1 MVRYKDST
9 WDVSRFLIGTVA
21 VLLAVILQQFIW
33 QCFSQTYTHSSWYE
47 KSHTQ
52 TPGPVLWRYYI
63 ALPDPSLH
71 RLWEREAERKT
82 ERDRMLPVYSPWS
95 ALSSFVSQRWTKNGS
110 VQPSLALQRWN
121 SSWQPVSHL
130 HVCGSAWKSQTI
142 INDFI
147 MKACVSADC
156 EEKWGTLPL
165 VLSQTHTHIRCRQWN
180 YDFQS
185 VTCAHMYASSHSL
198 KWALKG

>member
-9 WDVSRFLIGTVA
+9 WDVSRFLISTVA
-21 VLLAVILQQFIW
+21 VLLAVILQQFMW
-33 QCFSQTYTHSSWYE
+33 QCLHIHTHT
-47 KSHTQ
+47 H
-52 TPGPVLWRYYI
+52 PGTNRRYYI
-63 ALPDPSLH
+63 TLPDPSLH

-130 HVCGSAWKSQTI
+130 YVCVSAWKSQTI

-185 VTCAHMYASSHSL
+185 VTCAHMYASSNEHW
-198 KWALKG
+198 KVNKA

>member
-1 MVRYKDST
+1 MFEWFICTYKKETKKKNIPLKMVRYKDST
-9 WDVSRFLIGTVA
+9 WDVSRFLISTVA

-47 KSHTQ
+47 QSHTQ

-130 HVCGSAWKSQTI
+130 HG
-142 INDFI
+142 N
-147 MKACVSADC
+147 
-156 EEKWGTLPL
+156 LR
-165 VLSQTHTHIRCRQWN
+165 LSLMI
-180 YDFQS
+180 S
-185 VTCAHMYASSHSL
+185 
-198 KWALKG
+198 